1 MEDNYKTFGI
11 KSWAEED
18 RPREKLLLKGKHSLS
33 DAELIAILIA
43 SGNDKESAVDLSKRI
58 LDSVGNNLNELGKLS
73 VNDLK
78 KFKGIG
84 EAKAISIIAALELG
98 RRRQASDIIKRN
110 KIIAA
115 KDVYDFAMPYLA
127 DLSYEAFFVI
137 YCNRANDIISHQI
150 TSTGGMSGTVVDIR
164 IILKEAIE
172 RLASV
177 IFIAH
182 NHPSGS
188 LVPSS
193 PDLQMTK
200 KLKDAAKLMDIYVA
214 DHVIVGNGDYYSL
227 ANNNQMDG

>member
-1 MEDNYKTFGI
+1 MEGNYKTFGI

-58 LDSVGNNLNELGKLS
+58 FDSVGNNLNELGKLS
-73 VNDLK
+73 VNNLK

-98 RRRQASDIIKRN
+98 RRRQASDIIKRK
-110 KIIAA
+110 KISAA

-127 DLSYEAFFVI
+127 DLNHEAFLVI
-137 YCNRANDIISHQI
+137 YCNRANDIISNQI
-150 TSTGGMSGTVVDIR
+150 TSIGGVSGTVVDIR

-182 NHPSGS
+182 NHPSGN
-188 LVPSS
+188 LNPSTA
-193 PDLQMTK
+193 DIRLTK
-200 KLKDAAKLMDIYVA
+200 KLREAAKLMDIDLA
-214 DHVIVGNGDYYSL
+214 DHVIIGNGDYYSL
-227 ANNNQMDG
+227 AHNNQMDG